1 METLVHNYAFSGT
14 LLILGSCMLHISI
27 SAALYRPLGVHVQ
40 ITKKS
45 HGNVVQLTQASEDD
59 IIMEQQHLLNKEIPE
74 HQNHMRKLQNC
85 HQHLHHH
92 MHHHNHHLAHDHNPE
107 DVVERLHVCKL
118 DFVHFFSCHIFFT
131 PQYQSMPIQV

>member
-40 ITKKS
+40 ITNKKS
-45 HGNVVQLTQASEDD
+45 PHQNNVVKLTQASEDD

-85 HQHLHHH
+85 
-92 MHHHNHHLAHDHNPE
+92 
-107 DVVERLHVCKL
+107 KTTKK
-118 DFVHFFSCHIFFT
+118 I
-131 PQYQSMPIQV
+131 

>member
-40 ITKKS
+40 ITNKKS
-45 HGNVVQLTQASEDD
+45 PHQNNVVKLTQASEDD

-74 HQNHMRKLQNC
+74 VFKVFQVISSENSGR
-85 HQHLHHH
+85 
-92 MHHHNHHLAHDHNPE
+92 
-107 DVVERLHVCKL
+107 
-118 DFVHFFSCHIFFT
+118 FFRAEMVSVLYNVY
-131 PQYQSMPIQV
+131 PK